1 MTKHNNRHIH
11 VYNVD
16 TYLEQINS
24 KTTKETKIK
33 FLSRAAN
40 CYYKA
45 GGIKYMQKAIDLYG
59 QVYDMQSEIRGYNDT
74 RTYDVLRK
82 IVDCEKRYERLKSV
96 KKIRKD

>member
-24 KTTKETKIK
+24 KTSKDTKIK

-45 GGIKYMQKAIDLYG
+45 GGIKYLKKAIDLYG
-59 QVYDMQSEIRGYNDT
+59 EVYNIQCEIRGNNDT
-74 RTYDVLRK
+74 RTYDVLRR
-82 IVDCEKRYERLKSV
+82 IVECEKKLEKLKSI
-96 KKIRKD
+96 KKTRKD